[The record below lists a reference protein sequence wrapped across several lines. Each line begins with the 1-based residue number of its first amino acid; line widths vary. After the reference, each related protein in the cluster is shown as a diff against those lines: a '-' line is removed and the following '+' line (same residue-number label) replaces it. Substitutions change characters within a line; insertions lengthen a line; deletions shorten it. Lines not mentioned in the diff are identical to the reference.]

1 MSWFLQ
7 VDLAIVIILCLLLD
21 TFWLILTIEVS
32 EHAIAELIGLHLA
45 RDPWCSANS
54 SSHVGSSTW
63 FGASGWTSRALV
75 DVTHTLSLHVVAST
89 PSSII
94 MVGRG
99 GGSLSLLVTCTS
111 LTKECLMLLVLIIS
125 EGLRLTSLHISLV
138 DIINFVAAVI
148 LIDSSDSL
156 TVNCSV
162 T

>member
-1 MSWFLQ
+1 
-7 VDLAIVIILCLLLD
+7 
-21 TFWLILTIEVS
+21 
-32 EHAIAELIGLHLA
+32 
-45 RDPWCSANS
+45 
-54 SSHVGSSTW
+54 
-63 FGASGWTSRALV
+63 
-75 DVTHTLSLHVVAST
+75 
-89 PSSII
+89 

-99 GGSLSLLVTCTS
+99 RGSLGLLVTSTS
-111 LTKECLMLLVLIIS
+111 LAEECLMLFVLIIS